1 MLQNPNGEF
10 LNALVRTIP
19 DLKRRAVRL
28 CYDVNKADDLVQE
41 TLMRAIQRHHQFEIG
56 SNLAAWLMT
65 ILKNCFLTDI
75 RKDKRRR
82 DAMERIAKA
91 PQSQNGAQE
100 PTLRLREIATAMRDL
115 PQSQRSSLIL
125 VGVESASYA
134 EAAERSGVSVGTIKS
149 RVSRARQRL
158 VECDIM

>member
-1 MLQNPNGEF
+1 MQTPSGEF
-10 LNALVRTIP
+10 LNALIRSIP
-19 DLKRRAVRL
+19 DLKRRALRL
-28 CYDVNKADDLVQE
+28 SYDVSRADDLVQE
-41 TLMRAIQRHHQFEIG
+41 TLLRAIQRHHQFESG
-56 SNLAAWLMT
+56 SNLIAWLMT
-65 ILKNCFLTDI
+65 ILKNCFLTDM

-82 DAMERIAKA
+82 DAMDRMAKA
-91 PQSQNGAQE
+91 PQSQSGAQE

-115 PQSQRSSLIL
+115 PQSQRTSLIL

-158 VECDIM
+158 LERDIVD